1 MHEGSFYNDMECFM
15 GITWDETLSSK
26 TCYKN
31 NFINKT
37 RPKEKWRKLYI
48 IHGMLQG
55 KP

>member
-1 MHEGSFYNDMECFM
+1 MHEGNSYNDMECFM
-15 GITWDETLSSK
+15 GITQDETSYSN

-31 NFINKT
+31 NFINEKW
-37 RPKEKWRKLYI
+37 PKEKWGKLYI